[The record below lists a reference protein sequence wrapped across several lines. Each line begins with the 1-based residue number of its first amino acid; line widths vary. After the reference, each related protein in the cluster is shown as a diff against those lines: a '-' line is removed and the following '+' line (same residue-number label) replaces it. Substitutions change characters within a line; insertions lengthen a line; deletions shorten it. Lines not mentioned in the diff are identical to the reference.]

1 MQIGALKYF
10 KLNKKQ
16 VPVTYFKPEVSR
28 ECIKTL
34 SLFSLGR
41 SEVILSIKKKS
52 TKMVTITRLQFSL
65 IQSYIC
71 RVPKVHGIS
80 ISNPIAILDLYGQKT
95 FQPRQICVVFSWL
108 KKLPGMHLKR
118 SVLIKTNTPAKDEH
132 EWLGLHHP
140 FPWIAK
146 NFLKKVRQ

>member
-1 MQIGALKYF
+1 M
-10 KLNKKQ
+10 
-16 VPVTYFKPEVSR
+16 SR

-80 ISNPIAILDLYGQKT
+80 ISNPIAIPDLYGQKT
-95 FQPRQICVVFSWL
+95 FQPRQICVVFS
-108 KKLPGMHLKR
+108 
-118 SVLIKTNTPAKDEH
+118 
-132 EWLGLHHP
+132 
-140 FPWIAK
+140 
-146 NFLKKVRQ
+146 